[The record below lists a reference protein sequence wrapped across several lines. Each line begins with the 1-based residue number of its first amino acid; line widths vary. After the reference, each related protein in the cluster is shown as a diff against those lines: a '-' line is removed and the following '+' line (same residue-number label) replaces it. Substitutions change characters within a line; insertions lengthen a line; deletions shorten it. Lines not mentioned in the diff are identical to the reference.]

1 MTALRRRRRGSP
13 RPSAYHDANRAVTY
27 EATGMSGFVT
37 TARNTGTVT
46 PLDEAAAG
54 SRSRLSSGRG
64 HAPFGC
70 HSAGTIIV
78 GDVTVP

>member
-1 MTALRRRRRGSP
+1 
-13 RPSAYHDANRAVTY
+13 
-27 EATGMSGFVT
+27 MSGFVT